1 MWIQKHW
8 VHLKYGMV
16 LDVSFDNENVPVKLN
31 VFKYL
36 VFICSFQLYDEM
48 RKFVIR

>member
-1 MWIQKHW
+1 MQKHSL
-8 VHLKYGMV
+8 HLKYGMV
-16 LDVSFDNENVPVKLN
+16 LDVSFDNGNVTVKLN